1 LSGKLFICATPIGNL
16 EDASFRLIS
25 TLQTVDLILA
35 EDTRRTQILLKH
47 FHVQKPIKCLEAH
60 RERAM
65 LSWVL
70 EQLKSG
76 KNLALLSDAGTPGI
90 SDPGGELIPF
100 LIRENIQVDY
110 IPGPSSVIAALILSG
125 LPMHS
130 FLFHAFPPSKPSARR
145 KLFQNLSHL
154 KTTLIFFESPKRL
167 LNSLKDMLE
176 ILGDRPAAVC
186 RELTK
191 IHQEVLRGNLSQLV
205 EVLGERKTIKG
216 EITVVVSGSVG
227 S

>member
-1 LSGKLFICATPIGNL
+1 MLGKFFICATPIGNL

-25 TLQTVDLILA
+25 TLQSVDLILA
-35 EDTRRTQILLKH
+35 EDTRRTRILLQH
-47 FHVQKPIKCLEAH
+47 FHVQKPLKCFEAH
-60 RERAM
+60 REKAM
-65 LSWVL
+65 LNWVL
-70 EQLKSG
+70 EQLRSG

-100 LIRENIQVDY
+100 LIRENIEVDY

-130 FLFHAFPPSKPSARR
+130 FLFHAFPPSKQSARR
-145 KLFQNLSHL
+145 RLFQNLSQL
-154 KTTLIFFESPKRL
+154 KTTLIFFESPYRL
-167 LNSLKDMLE
+167 LNSLEDMLE

-191 IHQEVLRGNLSQLV
+191 IHQEVLRGNLSDIIGILR
-205 EVLGERKTIKG
+205 ERKAIKG
-216 EITVVVSGSVG
+216 EITVVVSGNVKG
-227 S
+227 